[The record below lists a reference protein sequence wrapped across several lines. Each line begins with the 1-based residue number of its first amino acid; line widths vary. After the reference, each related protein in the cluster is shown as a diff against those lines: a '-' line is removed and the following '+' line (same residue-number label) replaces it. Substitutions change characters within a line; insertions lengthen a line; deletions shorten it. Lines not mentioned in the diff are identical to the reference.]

1 MSSPPPNDDL
11 QRAALAELDRLLG
24 TPREQRGPV
33 LDTLAHSRPD
43 LHALV
48 VSLLEHET
56 TIERGFM
63 EPPPQANSGT
73 SLRPDSR
80 LGPYR
85 IIRLLGEGGMGAV
98 WLANRD
104 DGLYEGQV
112 AIKTLHPYFAGGA
125 LRERFLREAQVLG
138 RLAHSNIA
146 KLLDAG
152 VHDGV
157 VYLVLEYVVGRP
169 LDVACD
175 EDRLDIAGRLRIFQ
189 QLCAAVAHA
198 HSSLVVHRDI
208 KPGNVLVNA
217 QGAAKLL
224 DFGIA
229 SFYEPE
235 KGEGASGL
243 TRLTGRIFTP
253 EYAAPEQ
260 VLGQEITTATDVYS
274 LGVLLFVLLAE
285 KLPYKPS
292 DGGTTPWEHAV
303 LHLEPL
309 RLSRA
314 IDGAEDVAV
323 KRSTTPGKLRR
334 ELEGDLEHIVQKA
347 LRKRPE
353 DRYLTVAALADDI
366 HRHLQGEPVL
376 ARDGSGWYRLGRFVR
391 RHRLAVGAA
400 AAVVVALGIGLAV
413 ALTQLQV
420 AERER
425 RHAEEVKEFA
435 ASIFRSAD
443 PFYTGNQSMS
453 AADLLTLARRRID
466 QDLAT
471 QPENAVELLTL
482 VGESQANLG
491 QTEDGKAALLKAIQL
506 AESLQPVDEVLVA
519 EARGRLAVLA
529 SNSGDWAETRAHA
542 AQALP
547 VLRKHQ
553 PRTSRVL
560 ADTLSGLGYAESDEG
575 KPEAAIELSREAV
588 AAVTAALGPAHS
600 ESISSRVHLGTF
612 LRDAKQLDEAR
623 TIAEQV
629 LRDARA
635 LASPGERG
643 ALLVQAEDLYA
654 DVLSDMGEI
663 QEAVPHINAAV
674 TLSFQ
679 LYGPKNEVTYRLLS
693 DLGRT
698 QQRLGDFKNLL
709 VTRQRAYDA
718 VEGEQP
724 RARMLTNLG
733 RATFAARQLP
743 KALDLLRNAV
753 QLEKLHDTGKGT
765 WRFLAQSDYGSALA
779 LSGNFAQA
787 DRELQE
793 ALPLARD
800 AVMEGSLASTL
811 NAIGLTR
818 QLQLQWTESEAAFRE
833 ALDKTKSEDVNQKHR
848 AEALQ
853 GIGLARLELGHAAE
867 AEDWLR
873 QADEAVRKTFLGMT
887 PLRADIAMNRGK
899 TLLAQGKAAAAN
911 EAFTVANAYW
921 LDYDATNRGAGV
933 AAYWLAKG
941 KLADGKRQDARVEFV
956 RAVKILENSVL
967 PGDAR
972 LMADA
977 RRSLR
982 SGP

>member
-1 MSSPPPNDDL
+1 MISPPQDEDL
-11 QRAALAELDRLLG
+11 QRAALAELDLLLDI
-24 TPREQRGPV
+24 PRDQRGPA
-33 LDTLAHSRPD
+33 LATMAHSRPA

-48 VSLLEHET
+48 VGLLEHET

-63 EPPPQANSGT
+63 EPAPQVSGV

-146 KLLDAG
+146 RLLDAG

-175 EDRLDIAGRLRIFQ
+175 EDRLGVSARLRIFQ

-217 QGAAKLL
+217 QGAPKLL

-235 KGEGASGL
+235 KGEAPSGL

-274 LGVLLFVLLAE
+274 LGVLLFVLLTGQ
-285 KLPYKPS
+285 LPYKPS
-292 DGGTTPWEHAV
+292 DGESTAWEHAV
-303 LHLEPL
+303 LHSEPN
-309 RLSRA
+309 RMSRA
-314 IDGAEDVAV
+314 VGAEDLAA
-323 KRSTTPGKLRR
+323 KRSTTARKLRR
-334 ELEGDLEHIVQKA
+334 ELDGDLEHIVQKA
-347 LRKRPE
+347 LRKRPA

-376 ARDGSGWYRLGRFVR
+376 ARDGSGWYRLGRFAR
-391 RHRLAVGAA
+391 RHRLAVGSA
-400 AAVVVALGIGLAV
+400 AAVVVALGAGLAM

-420 AERER
+420 ADRER
-425 RHAEEVKEFA
+425 RHAEEVTEFA

-443 PFYTGNQSMS
+443 PFYTGNQSMN

-471 QPENAVELLTL
+471 QPAIAVELLTL
-482 VGESQANLG
+482 VGESQVNLG

-506 AESLQPVDEVLVA
+506 AERQQPVDEILVA

-529 SNSGDWAETRAHA
+529 SNSGDWAETRALA

-547 VLRKHQ
+547 ALRKYQ
-553 PRTSRVL
+553 PKTSRVL
-560 ADTLSGLGYAESDEG
+560 NDTLSALGYAESDEG
-575 KPEAAIELSREAV
+575 KPEEAVKLSREAV
-588 AAVTAALGPAHS
+588 SAVTSVLGPAHS

-612 LRDAKQLDEAR
+612 LRDADQLVEAR
-623 TIAEQV
+623 TVAEEV

-654 DVLSDMGEI
+654 DVLSASGEY
-663 QEAVPHINAAV
+663 QEAIPHINSAIE
-674 TLSFQ
+674 LSTQ
-679 LYGPKNEVTYRLLS
+679 LYGPKNGVTYRLLS

-709 VTRQRAYDA
+709 VTRRRAYEA
-718 VEGEQP
+718 SEGEQP
-724 RARMLTNLG
+724 QSRMLTNLG

-743 KALDLLRNAV
+743 QALELLREAV
-753 QLEKLHDTGKGT
+753 EREKQHDTGKGT

-779 LSGNFAQA
+779 LSGNFGQA
-787 DRELQE
+787 DRVLSE
-793 ALPLARD
+793 ALPLARN

-818 QLQLQWTESEAAFRE
+818 QLQLQWAESERAFRE
-833 ALDKTKSEDVNQKHR
+833 ALEKTDKADANQKHR

-853 GIGLARLELGHAAE
+853 GIGLARLELGQAAE

-873 QADEAVRKTFLGMT
+873 QADEAVRKTFIGMT
-887 PLRADIAMNRGK
+887 PLRADIAMNLGK
-899 TLLAQGKAAAAN
+899 TMLAQGKLAAAN
-911 EAFTVANAYW
+911 EVFAAANSYW
-921 LDYDATNRGAGV
+921 LDYDATNRGAGL
-933 AAYWLAKG
+933 AAYWMGQG
-941 KLADGKRQDARVEFV
+941 KLADGRRQEARVELA
-956 RAVKILENSVL
+956 RAVQILRASAL
-967 PGDAR
+967 PGDVR
-972 LMADA
+972 LVTEA
-977 RRSLR
+977 RRALG
-982 SGP
+982 SG